1 MADIWQNAYDFLAA
15 PARERAAREDAMKN
29 APSFLDL
36 LAMTH
41 TSGTMGIGKTD
52 RFSTEPQKLKS
63 YFSGTPDQIVPK
75 NTQRWTADSLSPSM
89 TAAERVALARELDRT
104 MVNGFPNPG
113 GPLTIQVNGGGST
126 PAYAP
131 WGATSRSLAFN
142 ALNPSPPQDPMT
154 VAANEAAANFLANP
168 PDFGGRDTG
177 AAPLGT
183 YGGEATKVPAS
194 TSTRPRGIAGLL
206 DALFGQSPRMDVATK
221 LDVPSPAQ
229 RYDNA
234 NAVAQLNAILAPRTG
249 SAGGYQYQNGQKVG
263 YAPVATP
270 FGSATPT
277 SGAQAYSLS
286 NAASKLNAIA
296 NSAEPSK
303 NAARASL
310 AAQWGFD

>member
-1 MADIWQNAYDFLAA
+1 MATYGIEEFAKYGSTPFLPTVRGGAVDNAVTWPWQTSVGTNNWSA
-15 PARERAAREDAMKN
+15 PQYAGGISPTMVDTTTVTKPKGSSIPG
-29 APSFLDL
+29 APWNLDSGYRSNNEL
-36 LAMTH
+36 LAMLGN
-41 TSGTMGIGKTD
+41 S
-52 RFSTEPQKLKS
+52 
-63 YFSGTPDQIVPK
+63 
-75 NTQRWTADSLSPSM
+75 
-89 TAAERVALARELDRT
+89 AAPTRLAAA
-104 MVNGFPNPG
+104 
-113 GPLTIQVNGGGST
+113 

-168 PDFGGRDTG
+168 PDFGGRDVG

-183 YGGEATKVPAS
+183 YGGNNNVQATRKPGYQ
-194 TSTRPRGIAGLL
+194 RGDGGLL
-206 DALFGQSPRMDVATK
+206 AFMTQNDKQPIKGLGGLLERLFTPTQRMDVATK

-229 RYDNA
+229 RYSNA

>member
-1 MADIWQNAYDFLAA
+1 MATYGIEEFAKYGSTPFLPTVRGGAVDNAVTWPWQTSVGTNNWSA
-15 PARERAAREDAMKN
+15 PQYAGGIPPTMVDATTVTKPKGSSIPG
-29 APSFLDL
+29 APWNLDSGYRSTNEL
-36 LAMTH
+36 LAML
-41 TSGTMGIGKTD
+41 G
-52 RFSTEPQKLKS
+52 
-63 YFSGTPDQIVPK
+63 
-75 NTQRWTADSLSPSM
+75 DSSAPTRL
-89 TAAERVALARELDRT
+89 AAA
-104 MVNGFPNPG
+104 
-113 GPLTIQVNGGGST
+113 

-131 WGATSRSLAFN
+131 WGATSRSLAYN

-168 PDFGGRDTG
+168 PDFGGRDVG

-194 TSTRPRGIAGLL
+194 ATQRPRGIAGLL
-206 DALFGQSPRMDVATK
+206 DALFGQSPRMDVASK
-221 LDVPSPAQ
+221 LDVPSPSQ
-229 RYDNA
+229 RYSNA

-249 SAGGYQYQNGQKVG
+249 SAGGYEYRNGQKVG